1 MEQPPTAAWPSSWL
15 RPTSG
20 GSWTEKTIYYFGAV
34 RNDGFQPGPD
44 LLLRKGILYG
54 TTISGGLFNAG
65 TVFQLKAKPGL
76 WTETILYNFPGN
88 ESSSNFKG
96 SAPYGGLIF
105 DSAGNLYGTTTYG
118 GGTCWCGTVYEL
130 SPPTVAGNPWTENTL
145 YAFTNSSDG
154 ENPFAALWR
163 NSLGNL
169 YGTTSGGGKTSQS
182 TLGLVFKLKPP
193 VVSGGPS
200 TLIVLHYFGGGAHD
214 GAHPY
219 SALTW
224 LNGLLYGT
232 TENGGQNITPDI
244 KAGTVFSVVP

>member
-1 MEQPPTAAWPSSWL
+1 VIA
-15 RPTSG
+15 
-20 GSWTEKTIYYFGAV
+20 
-34 RNDGFQPGPD
+34 
-44 LLLRKGILYG
+44 
-54 TTISGGLFNAG
+54 
-65 TVFQLKAKPGL
+65 
-76 WTETILYNFPGN
+76 
-88 ESSSNFKG
+88 
-96 SAPYGGLIF
+96 
-105 DSAGNLYGTTTYG
+105 DSEGNLYGTTTYG
-118 GGTCWCGTVYEL
+118 GGTCWCGTAYEL

-145 YAFTNSSDG
+145 YAFSNSSDG

-163 NSLGNL
+163 DSLGNL

-193 VVSGGPS
+193 VASGGPW
-200 TLIVLHYFGGGAHD
+200 TFIVLHYFSGGAHD
-214 GAHPY
+214 GAHPF